1 VSVSLR
7 YLFFFICLL
16 NIYGFCVSFNSC
28 MWVCRGA
35 ELRLV
40 LWGDRAVEFDA
51 DLVRAM
57 GDKEPVI
64 GIFVGTL
71 TKTHRGNCKVARVF
85 TLLVFLVPCNSAF
98 VYTINLLAS
107 FVALTYLFGSGFVL
121 ASFLFIIVCFGCR
134 CHGIKW

>member
-1 VSVSLR
+1 
-7 YLFFFICLL
+7 
-16 NIYGFCVSFNSC
+16 

-40 LWGDRAVEFDA
+40 LWGDRAVEFNA

-71 TKTHRGNCKVARVF
+71 TKNHRGNCNAARFF
-85 TLLVFLVPCNSAF
+85 TLLMFLV
-98 VYTINLLAS
+98 
-107 FVALTYLFGSGFVL
+107 
-121 ASFLFIIVCFGCR
+121 
-134 CHGIKW
+134 